1 MVGNDLLALI
11 NFAKFATIAIY
22 LSSAIIVY
30 HCLSNI
36 WAVFEPQLCKV
47 LIINNF
53 NILHRQVKLHT
64 NDKR

>member
-1 MVGNDLLALI
+1 MVGNYLLAI
-11 NFAKFATIAIY
+11 ISSAKFATIAIY

-30 HCLSNI
+30 YCLSNI
-36 WAVFEPQLCKV
+36 WALFEPQISKA

-53 NILHRQVKLHT
+53 NILHRKVKLHT

>member
-36 WAVFEPQLCKV
+36 WALFEPQIRKV

-53 NILHRQVKLHT
+53 NILHRQVET
-64 NDKR
+64 DYQ